1 MKNLD
6 TVKKAKLI
14 YSGELI
20 FFSLVFLVLAILI
33 VTGVLAKSE
42 TFMHIYHYVT
52 LAGGTWMIAD
62 FIWIMCDKK
71 RQRRASLID
80 KALVLPLG
88 ISLIAFDIIALANP
102 DLTTNAIY
110 HRYGLF
116 SFFLYITIIYVFEG
130 IYHWFRPIPGFL
142 EEILRE
148 EEQRKLQTE
157 ELEQKEQQVIE
168 NKEPSEE
175 NKAE

>member
-1 MKNLD
+1 MKNMD

-20 FFSLVFLVLAILI
+20 VFSVIFLVLAILI
-33 VTGVLAKSE
+33 VTGVLVKSD

-71 RQRRASLID
+71 RQLRASVLD
-80 KALVLPLG
+80 KGLVLPLA
-88 ISLIAFDIIALANP
+88 ISLISFDIVALVNP
-102 DLTTNAIY
+102 DLTTNIMY

-116 SFFLYITIIYVFEG
+116 SFFLYITIIYAFEG
-130 IYHWFRPIPGFL
+130 VYHWYRPIPGFIEDVMRQ
-142 EEILRE
+142 EEERKLQE
-148 EEQRKLQTE
+148 EEQK
-157 ELEQKEQQVIE
+157 QKEQIVE
-168 NKEPSEE
+168 NKEQSED
-175 NKAE
+175 NKSE